1 MIRLTKKN
9 SGFSLVELIVS
20 LVVLA
25 LVYMVML
32 RVFSGQK
39 SIGAKSEIYTKAI
52 FLGSGFTHNIISKQF
67 DENLEPPWTSTSSLG
82 LELYDAAHD
91 DVDDFA
97 GYINISIP
105 GFPGFAQKVRV
116 FYVQPNGNLDDS
128 VYTSTDMKKVIVTV
142 SHSGIEPVV
151 LETVV
156 SSHY

>member
-1 MIRLTKKN
+1 MIRLIKKD

-20 LVVLA
+20 LVILA
-25 LVYMVML
+25 LVYTVML

-39 SIGAKSEIYTKAI
+39 SLGATSELYTKAI
-52 FLGSGFTHNIISKQF
+52 FLGRELMHTVISKQF
-67 DENLEPPWTSTSSLG
+67 DESQVSPWTTTSSFG
-82 LELYDAAHD
+82 LDLNDITYD

-97 GYINISIP
+97 GYINSSVP

-142 SHSGIEPVV
+142 THSGTEPVV